1 MTNLCLVVIA
11 AQFSETRQRESAL
24 IEQANRKA
32 RLLKSY
38 STLSGSVS
46 SYTLK
51 DQGCYAAILGIIEDT
66 CKRLQKRIGEKFA
79 GTRCCQVKEKRK
91 TMRRVVKKKEKKST
105 IHLHHHHHHHF
116 HHHHHICSNDNSKS
130 LNEEDSL
137 SSPRIFHPATD
148 TSHPSS
154 LRTPTIVAIDNEFR
168 DPRVG
173 VASVC
178 PLAIKSTTL
187 LMPDTT
193 VLICRQPSPRSPQ
206 PTHTVSFYSTSLNDK
221 SGFSDDI
228 PLRSKETSYDI
239 PSKRI
244 NTGNCPNV
252 QELEAGVHCGG
263 YEEIIRSNSSDDDDD
278 EEEEE
283 EEEVDEDEMPGCC
296 SRLRIK
302 MRDICES
309 NAFKGIIMA
318 AILLNTIT
326 MGIEHH
332 GQVSPFEFSIL
343 LIGLLFLPYHLCFT
357 FITFLLSSSYLL
369 YLAFF
374 TYLLHLTSFILLSS
388 LTFFTYLLHLPSS
401 LTFFTYLLHLPSS
414 LAFFIYLLHLIFT
427 PHLLHLTFFI

>member
-1 MTNLCLVVIA
+1 MLISGSCFQIGAYFMTNLCLVVIA

-66 CKRLQKRIGEKFA
+66 CKRLQKRIVEKFA

-91 TMRRVVKKKEKKST
+91 TKRRVVKKKEKNSTTST

-116 HHHHHICSNDNSKS
+116 HHHHHICSNDTSKS
-130 LNEEDSL
+130 LNDEDSL
-137 SSPRIFHPATD
+137 SSPRIFHPTTD
-148 TSHPSS
+148 ASHRSS

-187 LMPDTT
+187 LVPDTT

-228 PLRSKETSYDI
+228 PLRSKEASYDI
-239 PSKRI
+239 PNRRI

-252 QELEAGVHCGG
+252 QDLEAGVHCDG
-263 YEEIIRSNSSDDDDD
+263 YEEIIRSNSSDDDNDD
-278 EEEEE
+278 EEDEEE
-283 EEEVDEDEMPGCC
+283 IDEDEMPGYC
-296 SRLRIK
+296 SRLRTK

-332 GQVSPFEFSIL
+332 GQVSAFEQRYYL
-343 LIGLLFLPYHLCFT
+343 LYLLHIPSFFDLNFHLP
-357 FITFLLSSSYLL
+357 SSSYLL
-369 YLAFF
+369 HPTLF
-374 TYLLHLTSFILLSS
+374 SS
-388 LTFFTYLLHLPSS
+388 P
-401 LTFFTYLLHLPSS
+401 
-414 LAFFIYLLHLIFT
+414 
-427 PHLLHLTFFI
+427 

>member
-38 STLSGSVS
+38 STLSGSIS
-46 SYTLK
+46 SYTFK
-51 DQGCYAAILGIIEDT
+51 DQGCYAAILSVIEDT
-66 CKRLQKRIGEKFA
+66 YKRLRKRLRQKFA
-79 GTRCCQVKEKRK
+79 GTRFCQVKEKK
-91 TMRRVVKKKEKKST
+91 KSKRRIVKKKEKNSTTST

-116 HHHHHICSNDNSKS
+116 HHHHHICSSDQSNSQ
-130 LNEEDSL
+130 NGEDSINSPNIL
-137 SSPRIFHPATD
+137 HSSD
-148 TSHPSS
+148 TSHRPS

-178 PLAIKSTTL
+178 PLAIQSTAL

-206 PTHTVSFYSTSLNDK
+206 PTHTVSFYSTSLNEK

-228 PLRSKETSYDI
+228 
-239 PSKRI
+239 SKRSTDTAYDYP
-244 NTGNCPNV
+244 NKRRKAGNCPKV
-252 QELEAGVHCGG
+252 QELEAGVHCEG
-263 YEEIIRSNSSDDDDD
+263 YEEIYGTSSSDDDD

-283 EEEVDEDEMPGCC
+283 IEEDEEPGFY
-296 SRLRIK
+296 SRMRIK

-309 NAFKGIIMA
+309 NAFKGMIMA
-318 AILLNTIT
+318 AILLNTVT

-332 GQVSPFEFSIL
+332 GQVCPNCLVKLKKRSCCNEMVF
-343 LIGLLFLPYHLCFT
+343 
-357 FITFLLSSSYLL
+357 
-369 YLAFF
+369 
-374 TYLLHLTSFILLSS
+374 
-388 LTFFTYLLHLPSS
+388 
-401 LTFFTYLLHLPSS
+401 
-414 LAFFIYLLHLIFT
+414 
-427 PHLLHLTFFI
+427 